1 MTSIMNTT
9 IINTKPVSKSTTTP
23 KTISRNPNFT
33 KINAMSSYNQYWV
46 HYVLPDQYYEYSQFP
61 QPLDTPR
68 GPTFPNL
75 SFVSSLNLNLQN
87 IVVLYPQITQH
98 TVSPF
103 LFIM

>member
-1 MTSIMNTT
+1 
-9 IINTKPVSKSTTTP
+9 
-23 KTISRNPNFT
+23 
-33 KINAMSSYNQYWV
+33 MSAYHQYWL

-68 GPTFPNL
+68 GPVYPNQ
-75 SFVSSLNLNLQN
+75 SFVSKPNLNLQN
-87 IVVLYPQITQH
+87 VVISYPFVTQQ